1 MKYSSDIFFLF
12 GWIINHTL
20 FEIFFRLLLLSY
32 VWALPLPTLAMAG
45 MAVDMVM
52 VEDAVTAVTAVM
64 AMVRDQLMLTLAMA
78 MEAAMAVD
86 TVVDMAAVIA

>member
-1 MKYSSDIFFLF
+1 M
-12 GWIINHTL
+12 
-20 FEIFFRLLLLSY
+20 LLSY

-52 VEDAVTAVTAVM
+52 VEDAVTAVM

>member
-32 VWALPLPTLAMAG
+32 VWALPLPTLAMAV

-52 VEDAVTAVTAVM
+52 VEDAVTAVM

>member
-1 MKYSSDIFFLF
+1 M
-12 GWIINHTL
+12 
-20 FEIFFRLLLLSY
+20 LLSY

-64 AMVRDQLMLTLAMA
+64 AMVRDQLMLTLALA

>member
-1 MKYSSDIFFLF
+1 M
-12 GWIINHTL
+12 
-20 FEIFFRLLLLSY
+20 LLSY
-32 VWALPLPTLAMAG
+32 VWALPLPTLAMAEG
-45 MAVDMVM
+45 MAVDVEVVM
-52 VEDAVTAVTAVM
+52 VEDTVTAVM